1 MITLIDEL
9 LKEFKK
15 MKRVRGDLF
24 HNFISFVNIYL
35 SGMNDDKYKKV
46 KNNILNYILVNE
58 KDIKMK
64 LIQN

>member
-1 MITLIDEL
+1 MIKLIDEL
-9 LKEFKK
+9 MKEFKK
-15 MKRVRGDLF
+15 LKKVRGNLF
-24 HNFISFVNIYL
+24 HNFISIVNIYL

-58 KDIKMK
+58 KDITLK

>member
-1 MITLIDEL
+1 MNKLIDEL
-9 LKEFKK
+9 MKEFKK
-15 MKRVRGDLF
+15 LKRVRGNLF

-35 SGMNDDKYKKV
+35 SGINDDKYKKD

-58 KDIKMK
+58 RDITLK

>member
-1 MITLIDEL
+1 MVTLIDEL
-9 LKEFKK
+9 MKEFKK
-15 MKRVRGDLF
+15 LKRVRGNLF
-24 HNFISFVNIYL
+24 HNFMSFVNIYL

>member
-1 MITLIDEL
+1 MVTLIDEL
-9 LKEFKK
+9 MKEFKK
-15 MKRVRGDLF
+15 LKRVRGNLF
-24 HNFISFVNIYL
+24 HNFMSFVNIYL

-58 KDIKMK
+58 KDITLK

>member
-1 MITLIDEL
+1 MIKLIDEL
-9 LKEFKK
+9 MKEFKK
-15 MKRVRGDLF
+15 LKKVRGNLF

-58 KDIKMK
+58 KDITLK

>member
-1 MITLIDEL
+1 MIKLIDEL
-9 LKEFKK
+9 MKEFKK
-15 MKRVRGDLF
+15 LKRVRGNLF

-58 KDIKMK
+58 KDITLK